1 MMEGKSKRQLF
12 HLAKLTLRSICFTP
26 VIAGMDGFVGKPF
39 KIAEIID
46 KMNELAWKKEVDP

>member
-1 MMEGKSKRQLF
+1 
-12 HLAKLTLRSICFTP
+12 
-26 VIAGMDGFVGKPF
+26 MDGFVGKPF

>member
-1 MMEGKSKRQLF
+1 
-12 HLAKLTLRSICFTP
+12 